1 MNAHPDN
8 TIVIQTPTVPILK
21 EHLTVL
27 VKMAIMEMVS
37 LVKVGIKYLL
47 PLALYGSIGK
57 S

>member
-8 TIVIQTPTVPILK
+8 TIVIQTPTVLILK